1 MKPTSVL
8 ILHFFVCLLF
18 FVKEEAFSWHF
29 VCVCVFVY
37 KRLIDHTVFLSNVGL
52 ILAPNPIDVSSGGGG
67 GEEKNLYERLLKD
80 GVHVSAGSVYVYDN
94 YVTGIIFFL
103 EDMMC

>member
-1 MKPTSVL
+1 M
-8 ILHFFVCLLF
+8 CY
-18 FVKEEAFSWHF
+18 
-29 VCVCVFVY
+29 VY
-37 KRLIDHTVFLSNVGL
+37 KRLSDHTVFLSNVGL
-52 ILAPNPIDVSSGGGG
+52 ILAPNLIDVSSGGGG
-67 GEEKNLYERLLKD
+67 GGGGEKNLCDRLLKD